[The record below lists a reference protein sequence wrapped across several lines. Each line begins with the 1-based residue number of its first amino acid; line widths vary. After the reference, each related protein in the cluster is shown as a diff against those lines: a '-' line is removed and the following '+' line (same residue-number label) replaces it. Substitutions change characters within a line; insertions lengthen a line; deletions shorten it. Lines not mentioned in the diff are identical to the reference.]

1 MTNHSY
7 LFLSRPPGIGCQ
19 PDGDDIDKRETWW
32 PSRNVGGFNC
42 LGRAV
47 WPARLS
53 PRDVYLYTLR
63 PESELE
69 RAELVFWDRQK
80 NEINEWLRNNYL
92 SQPIEKLRE
101 YAKRR
106 DGYKARAALVI
117 LEAQADELAA

>member
-19 PDGDDIDKRETWW
+19 PKGDLIDERKTWVPRRDID
-32 PSRNVGGFNC
+32 GFNC

-47 WPARLS
+47 WPTKLS
-53 PRDVYLYTLR
+53 PRDVYHYSLR

-69 RAELVFWDRQK
+69 RAELVFWDRDK
-80 NEINEWLRNNYL
+80 NEVNQWLRNNYL
-92 SQPIEKLRE
+92 SQPVGKLRE
-101 YAKRR
+101 YAERR

-117 LEAQADELAA
+117 LEAQSGN